1 MGTMKDVSPVRT
13 VLQFALLS
21 VRVGKSASNPYR
33 LTVKFRR
40 RSRHVVLGT
49 GRPAKRCQTAR
60 FQAAQYAAFP
70 NTHSEGRR
78 TWIPTR
84 FLSLLFSFC
93 CSAAAAGTVVD
104 AGSKR
109 RFYVAD
115 VSSQVELLEPG
126 NDNGIA
132 GAPHPQAPPPDLLAL
147 KSGAIALAPS
157 RMPRFYSVVASFGR
171 APAFLQQVLL
181 TLVATKPGPWKS
193 ELLWII
199 SSSFGPRLLPEFPQ
213 N

>member
-1 MGTMKDVSPVRT
+1 
-13 VLQFALLS
+13 LS

-60 FQAAQYAAFP
+60 FEVAQYAAFP

-109 RFYVAD
+109 RF
-115 VSSQVELLEPG
+115 
-126 NDNGIA
+126 
-132 GAPHPQAPPPDLLAL
+132 
-147 KSGAIALAPS
+147 
-157 RMPRFYSVVASFGR
+157 
-171 APAFLQQVLL
+171 
-181 TLVATKPGPWKS
+181 
-193 ELLWII
+193 
-199 SSSFGPRLLPEFPQ
+199 
-213 N
+213 